1 MDFDALR
8 QELGDEYV
16 ILFRVHY
23 LVASK
28 FSFDDYEGFI
38 YNVSNYDDIN
48 HLYLIADLL
57 ITDYSS
63 VFFDYGILKKPML
76 FYMYDLEDI
85 RTVSADSILVLI
97 NFRERSLQR
106 KKNCRMRSVTVSIIL
121 STTTIPGIQR
131 NLQQTGRWSGK
142 QAFCRLGIPGRE
154 RIRK

>member
-76 FYMYDLEDI
+76 FYMYDLEDYK
-85 RTVSADSILVLI
+85 DSIRGFYFGIDKLPGKI
-97 NFRERSLQR
+97 ITKE
-106 KKNCRMRSVTVSIIL
+106 KNCRMRSVTVSIIL
-121 STTTIPGIQR
+121 STTT
-131 NLQQTGRWSGK
+131 NTGNSTKPSANGK
-142 QAFCRLGIPGRE
+142 MVRQASVL
-154 RIRK
+154 